1 MAGTKKT
8 QKLSTYTI
16 MLMWT
21 CLRTLLQMFFL
32 FFWGGEEVLGLCVP
46 IVSESAHLGVYGYL
60 RSGEA
65 TAGLPVPLLDGVEP
79 FLPNNNAF
87 S

>member
-1 MAGTKKT
+1 
-8 QKLSTYTI
+8 
-16 MLMWT
+16 MWK
-21 CLRTLLQMFFL
+21 CLRTLLQMFLGGFFL
-32 FFWGGEEVLGLCVP
+32 GGGFLGLCVP
-46 IVSESAHLGVYGYL
+46 IVSESAHLGVYGCL

>member
-1 MAGTKKT
+1 
-8 QKLSTYTI
+8 
-16 MLMWT
+16 MWK
-21 CLRTLLQMFFL
+21 CLRTLLQMFLVFYFL
-32 FFWGGEEVLGLCVP
+32 GGGFLGLCVP
-46 IVSESAHLGVYGYL
+46 IVSESAHLGVYGCL

>member
-1 MAGTKKT
+1 MPENLITNVFG
-8 QKLSTYTI
+8 
-16 MLMWT
+16 
-21 CLRTLLQMFFL
+21 FL
-32 FFWGGEEVLGLCVP
+32 FFLGGGFLGLCVP
-46 IVSESAHLGVYGYL
+46 IVSESAHLGVYGCL

>member
-1 MAGTKKT
+1 MPENLITNV
-8 QKLSTYTI
+8 
-16 MLMWT
+16 
-21 CLRTLLQMFFL
+21 FFL
-32 FFWGGEEVLGLCVP
+32 GGFLGLCVP
-46 IVSESAHLGVYGYL
+46 IVSESAHLGVYGCL

>member
-1 MAGTKKT
+1 MPENLITNV
-8 QKLSTYTI
+8 
-16 MLMWT
+16 
-21 CLRTLLQMFFL
+21 FV
-32 FFWGGEEVLGLCVP
+32 FFWGGGFLGLCVP
-46 IVSESAHLGVYGYL
+46 IVSESPHLGVYGYL